1 MSNNSDNNMKNN
13 NLHYRYVI
21 FILVL
26 ALISTFSYYFYGNED
41 LVKTISFAGTLA
53 SIILSVLAIFIT
65 VLSNDSL
72 SSMIHKIRDLYEV
85 IKDIPDSIKKSIISL
100 GETTRQLQNNIE
112 VMNGLLP
119 ELKTQLCNVDEH
131 IRESNEVLRSFASQ
145 QNLSS
150 EKVIKEDVTSIN
162 LEAYFKQFLEGSS
175 FVGLCLLYLLFTA
188 SKSNKMVSLAEY
200 CEKVD
205 LNSTLQYDFGF
216 YIACRAA
223 GLLFARL
230 DGDDKYIISDI
241 IFTDK
246 MKKED
251 IVTAMKQSAA
261 SLNSPLCKAEDY
273 IMKIDKFVNY
283 ECK

>member
-1 MSNNSDNNMKNN
+1 MKNN

-216 YIACRAA
+216 LYCLSSRRTVVCAFRW
-223 GLLFARL
+223 
-230 DGDDKYIISDI
+230 
-241 IFTDK
+241 
-246 MKKED
+246 
-251 IVTAMKQSAA
+251 
-261 SLNSPLCKAEDY
+261 
-273 IMKIDKFVNY
+273 
-283 ECK
+283 

>member
-1 MSNNSDNNMKNN
+1 MKNN

-100 GETTRQLQNNIE
+100 GETIRQLQNNIE

-162 LEAYFKQFLEGSS
+162 LEAYFKQFLEGEFFCWFMPSLS
-175 FVGLCLLYLLFTA
+175 FI
-188 SKSNKMVSLAEY
+188 Y
-200 CEKVD
+200 C
-205 LNSTLQYDFGF
+205 F
-216 YIACRAA
+216 
-223 GLLFARL
+223 
-230 DGDDKYIISDI
+230 
-241 IFTDK
+241 
-246 MKKED
+246 KK
-251 IVTAMKQSAA
+251 
-261 SLNSPLCKAEDY
+261 
-273 IMKIDKFVNY
+273 
-283 ECK
+283 